1 MSRVVSPT
9 PTLEIFRQWYK
20 DSFTEFKLVEEWK
33 DVNAGYALGYFPVYF
48 PVEICDAFDSL
59 PVALYGAE
67 GRINLDIAIA
77 HTQSFVCTICKSV
90 FQQGAEGRLKPF
102 DILAFSNI
110 CDVARNLS
118 GIIKRN
124 LGEKR
129 VIYLHYPIHNDTEL
143 AVEYLIGEYRRLIS
157 ELEEVTGV
165 KYSEDRL
172 KDSIRLHNEKR
183 RLINRLLDLRR
194 EKPWLVPFTEFYIV
208 AKASS
213 VMPVVK
219 FNKLLSRYMVEIV
232 NRDVRPADR
241 LRILVKGNFCEQP
254 PLMYMKTIEDAGCYI
269 IEDESLIGQYWI
281 GDVGLNGDPLYE
293 LAKAYVTNPTP
304 LTVRFH
310 PVLDKQ
316 KYIKEEVREKKVEGI
331 LFLSPKFCEPSL
343 YDYVIYK
350 KALDDMHFPYLH
362 LEYEET
368 TSSFEHL
375 RTMVETFVESIM
387 FD

>member
-1 MSRVVSPT
+1 MSRVTSPT
-9 PTLEIFRQWYK
+9 STFEIFKQWYE
-20 DSFTEFKLVEEWK
+20 DSFTDFRLVSEWK
-33 DVNAGYALGYFPVYF
+33 DINAGFALGYFPVYF
-48 PVEICDAFDSL
+48 PVEIADAFNML

-90 FQQGAEGRLKPF
+90 FQLGAENRLKAF

-118 GIIKRN
+118 GIMKRN
-124 LGEKR
+124 LKDQEI
-129 VIYLHYPIHNDTEL
+129 IYLHFPIHNDTEL
-143 AVEYLIGEYRRLIS
+143 AIKYLVDEYKRLIRVI
-157 ELEEVTGV
+157 EERTGE
-165 KYSEDRL
+165 KFDEEKLRR
-172 KDSIRLHNEKR
+172 SIKLHNEKR
-183 RLINRLLDLRR
+183 ALIGKLMSLRR
-194 EKPWLVPFTEFYIV
+194 DKPWLVPFTEFYV
-208 AKASS
+208 VTKASS
-213 VMPVVK
+213 IMPVNMFNRLIKKYIDEVK
-219 FNKLLSRYMVEIV
+219 KRK
-232 NRDVRPADR
+232 VRPADR

-254 PLMYMKTIEDAGCYI
+254 PLMYMKTIEDAGSYI
-269 IEDESLIGQYWI
+269 IEDESLVGQYWI
-281 GDVGLNGDPLYE
+281 GQINLDGDPVLE
-293 LAKAYVTNPTP
+293 LARAYVTNQTP

-310 PVLDKQ
+310 PSIDKQ
-316 KYIKEEVREKKVEGI
+316 EYIKREIKEKKAEGV

-350 KALDDMHFPYLH
+350 KALDELHFPYLH

-368 TSSFEHL
+368 TSSYEHL

>member
-1 MSRVVSPT
+1 MSQVISST
-9 PTLEIFRQWYK
+9 PTFEIFRQWYE
-20 DSFTEFKLVEEWK
+20 DSFIDFKLVNEWK

-48 PVEICDAFDSL
+48 PVEVCDAFDTL

-102 DILAFSNI
+102 DVLAFSNI

-118 GIIKRN
+118 GIMKRN
-124 LGEKR
+124 LGDVK
-129 VIYLHYPIHNDTEL
+129 VVYLHYPIHNDNEL
-143 AVEYLIGEYRRLIS
+143 AIEYLVGEYRRLIN
-157 ELEEVTGV
+157 ELEEVSGI
-165 KYSEDRL
+165 KYDEDRL
-172 KDSIRLHNEKR
+172 KESIRLHNEKR
-183 RLINRLLDLRR
+183 MLLEKLMALRR
-194 EKPWLVPFTEFYIV
+194 EKPWLIPFTEFYVV

-213 VMPVVK
+213 IMPVEK
-219 FNKLLSRYMVEIV
+219 FNKLLRKYLGEVSK
-232 NRDVRPADR
+232 RDVRPADR

-281 GDVGLNGDPLYE
+281 GQVGLEGDPLVE
-293 LAKAYVTNPTP
+293 LAKAYVTNPVP

-310 PVLDKQ
+310 PALDKQ
-316 KYIKEEVREKKVEGI
+316 EFIKWEVKEKKAEGV

-350 KALDDMHFPYLH
+350 KALDDIHFPYLH

-368 TSSFEHL
+368 TSSYEHL

>member
-1 MSRVVSPT
+1 MSRVSPQ
-9 PTLEIFRQWYK
+9 LSSLDVFRQWYE
-20 DSFTEFKLVEEWK
+20 DSFTDFKLVSEWK

-48 PVEICDAFDSL
+48 PVEIVHSFNSL

-90 FQQGAEGRLKPF
+90 FQLGAEDRLRPF
-102 DILAFSNI
+102 DVLAFSNI

-118 GIIKRN
+118 GIMKRN
-124 LGEKR
+124 LSDKEI
-129 VIYLHYPIHNDTEL
+129 VYIHFPIHNDTPL
-143 AVEYLIGEYRRLIS
+143 AVKYLVDEYKRLINV
-157 ELEEVTGV
+157 LENITGLS
-165 KYSEDRL
+165 YNEDRL
-172 KDSIRLHNEKR
+172 RESIRIFNEKR
-183 RLINRLLDLRR
+183 LLIKSLMELRR
-194 EKPWLVPFTEFYIV
+194 DKPWLIPFTEFYTV
-208 AKASS
+208 VKAGS
-213 VMPVVK
+213 VMPVEM
-219 FNKLLSRYMVEIV
+219 FNKLVLKYLREVKD
-232 NRDVRPADR
+232 RKVRPADR
-241 LRILVKGNFCEQP
+241 LRILIKGNFCEQP
-254 PLMYMKTIEDAGCYI
+254 PLMYMKTIEDAGAYI

-281 GDVGLNGDPLYE
+281 GQVGLDGDPLVS
-293 LAKAYVTNPTP
+293 LARSYVENPVP

-310 PVLDKQ
+310 PSIDKQ
-316 KYIKEEVREKKVEGI
+316 EYIKREVRDKRIEGA

-350 KALDDMHFPYLH
+350 KALDDIHFPYLH